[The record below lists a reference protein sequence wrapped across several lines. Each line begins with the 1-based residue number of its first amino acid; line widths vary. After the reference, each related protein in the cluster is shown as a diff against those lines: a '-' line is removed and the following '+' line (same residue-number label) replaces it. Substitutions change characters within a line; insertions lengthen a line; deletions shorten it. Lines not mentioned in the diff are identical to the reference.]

1 MRWLRRST
9 RAIQIIDADHILERL
24 DEAER
29 SFCLDPYPIGLV
41 CVPVACVVRRTQSPL
56 HRATRRHGGDALFFK
71 VSAAKLSQAVADACR
86 ILASGNIELAAR
98 RCNAT
103 HEESREDE

>member
-9 RAIQIIDADHILERL
+9 RAIQIIDADHVLERL

-41 CVPVACVVRRTQSPL
+41 CVPVACVVRRSISPSAEKL
-56 HRATRRHGGDALFFK
+56 RTRDGAP
-71 VSAAKLSQAVADACR
+71 
-86 ILASGNIELAAR
+86 AR
-98 RCNAT
+98 
-103 HEESREDE
+103 S